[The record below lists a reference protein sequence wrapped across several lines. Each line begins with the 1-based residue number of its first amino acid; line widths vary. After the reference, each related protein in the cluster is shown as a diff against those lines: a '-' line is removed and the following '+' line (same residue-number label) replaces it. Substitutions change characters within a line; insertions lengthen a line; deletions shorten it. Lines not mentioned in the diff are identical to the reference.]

1 MYKFENILICLDLTE
16 MDDFLISYTNFI
28 VDTFNP
34 QKVTF
39 LHVMESFNLPEEMAS
54 DFPELDAPL
63 QDIIREN
70 LEEKINAGYNSN
82 ANISQKLE
90 ILEGHTTEE
99 IVNYARENKI
109 TLTLMG
115 KKIGYR
121 GRGGVVLK
129 ILGLIPSSVLLI
141 SETAHRTMKRLMVR
155 MDNNKISAIALKM
168 AENIAQQTDGV
179 AQCLRVIKVP
189 ISYFPQQTTVVESK
203 LKKQLTQHAEKEY
216 NKFLKRQKLEN
227 SNAPCEFV
235 VDMKG
240 DEAQVIY
247 NKAIQQDIDLLIIGS
262 KIKSEM
268 ANVIIDSTS
277 EKLAGVEKNIPVLI
291 VKDRK
296 QSIGFLEAIFD

>member
-28 VDTFNP
+28 VDTFQP

-54 DFPELDAPL
+54 DFPELGEPL
-63 QDIIREN
+63 QDIIQEE
-70 LEEKINAGYNSN
+70 LEEKIGAGYHNDN
-82 ANISQKLE
+82 KVAHKLE
-90 ILEGHTTEE
+90 ILQGHTTEE
-99 IVNYARENKI
+99 IVNYARKNKT

-121 GRGGVVLK
+121 GRGGVVMK

-141 SETAHRTMKRLMVR
+141 SETAQRTMKRLMVR
-155 MDNNKISAIALKM
+155 MDYNKISAIALKM
-168 AENIAQQTDGV
+168 GQNIAQQTSGSL
-179 AQCLRVIKVP
+179 QCLRVIKVP
-189 ISYFPQQTTVVESK
+189 IFYFPQQTSAVESK
-203 LKKQLTQHAEKEY
+203 LKSRLTNHAEKEY
-216 NKFLKRQKLEN
+216 KKFLRRQKLEPEI
-227 SNAPCEFV
+227 APCSFV
-235 VDMKG
+235 VDMKS

-247 NKAIQQDIDLLIIGS
+247 NNAIQQDIDLIIIGS

-296 QSIGFLEAIFD
+296 QSIGFLEALFD